1 MKWWF
6 IHNIET
12 INDNAGI
19 EPVKVDQRIIDLLI
33 FSKNMYELSGG
44 RVNIAMGSVLEIWH
58 DYREEGIND
67 PESSKL
73 PPMEELEAA
82 NALQI

>member
-1 MKWWF
+1 
-6 IHNIET
+6 
-12 INDNAGI
+12 
-19 EPVKVDQRIIDLLI
+19 
-33 FSKNMYELSGG
+33 MYELSGG